1 MAGKSFDK
9 TFFISVLLLA
19 SSGLLIFVSASM
31 GLLARTG
38 ASFSGT
44 AFNQIVFG
52 LIFGSITAYFTS
64 RINYKFWRTYAFY
77 IFLASLLISLLVYV
91 PGLGFSHGGATRWI
105 IIFGVSFQ
113 PAELLKIGFIIYFAA
128 WLSGIKDQIKLFRF
142 GMLPFM
148 IISAIIGAIL
158 LAQPDT
164 DTFLVIFFAG
174 LAMFI
179 SEGGRFRDIVILG
192 LLSVLAIGILVAN
205 RPYLMSRIS
214 VFLNPASDP
223 LGAGYQ
229 VQQSL
234 IAIGSGQITGR
245 GFGQSIQKFNFL
257 PEPIGDSIFAVAAE
271 EFGFVGTISLVVM
284 FLFFAFR
291 GLKIAGS
298 APDTFSRLTVVGIV
312 ILIVVQAFL
321 NIGAMLGLLPL
332 SGITLP
338 FVSHGGTALFFVLA
352 EVGIILNISKYSR
365 S

>member
-1 MAGKSFDK
+1 MRDK
-9 TFFISVLLLA
+9 PLDKPFLVAVFLLA
-19 SSGLLIFVSASM
+19 AVGLLIFISASM

-38 ASFSGT
+38 ASFSST

-52 LIFGSITAYFTS
+52 LVFGSIAAYLTS
-64 RINYKFWRTYAFY
+64 RLNYKFWRTYAFY
-77 IFLASLLISLLVYV
+77 IFLGSLLVSLLVYV

-105 IIFGVSFQ
+105 IVAGISFQ
-113 PAELLKIGFIIYFAA
+113 PAELIKIGFIIYFAA
-128 WLSGIKDQIKLFRF
+128 WLSGVKEKIKLFRF
-142 GMLPFM
+142 GMLPFL
-148 IISAIIGAIL
+148 IIVGLVGAIL

-164 DTFLVIFFAG
+164 DTFMVIFAAG

-179 SEGGRFRDIVILG
+179 SEGGRFRDILILG
-192 LLSVLAIGILVAN
+192 ILSLLAIGLLAMQ
-205 RPYLMSRIS
+205 RPYLMSRIT

-229 VQQSL
+229 IQQSL

-257 PEPIGDSIFAVAAE
+257 PEPIGDSIFAVAGE
-271 EFGFVGTISLVVM
+271 EFGFVGTVSLLLL
-284 FLFFAFR
+284 FLYFTLR
-291 GLKIAGS
+291 GLKIGTQ
-298 APDTFSRLTVVGIV
+298 APDAFSRLVVVGIV
-312 ILIVVQAFL
+312 ILIIIQAYL

-352 EVGIILNISKYSR
+352 EIGIILNISRYSK
-365 S
+365 